1 MRRGMKYG
9 FRKIINHGGRD
20 VMERGT
26 WEVWAETHIG
36 IRIAKFNLPDEIDNM
51 FDYINGCRF
60 SGTTY
65 HVFDT
70 KGNLTDI

>member
-1 MRRGMKYG
+1 
-9 FRKIINHGGRD
+9 
-20 VMERGT
+20 MEPGT

-36 IRIAKFNLPDEIDNM
+36 MRIAKFTLPGEIDNM

-60 SGTTY
+60 SGTIY